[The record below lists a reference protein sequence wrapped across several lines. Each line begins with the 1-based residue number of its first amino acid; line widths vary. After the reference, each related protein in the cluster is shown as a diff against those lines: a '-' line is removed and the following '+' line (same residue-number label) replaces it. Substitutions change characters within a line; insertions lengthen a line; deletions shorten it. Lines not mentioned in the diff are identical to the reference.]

1 MYEALTDRLRC
12 PGIRECPF
20 GAGEARCSACRRTVQ
35 TEAAEAVA
43 RLEAALAK
51 AMAERDKA
59 MAERDRAVAALKASD
74 LECRHCAH
82 NVPVDGCDLECG
94 RCEKGCV
101 CASCRENSL
110 WQWDGG
116 GAQP

>member
-1 MYEALTDRLRC
+1 MYGALIDRLRC

-20 GAGEARCSACRRTVQ
+20 GAGEARCSSCRRTVQ
-35 TEAAEAVA
+35 EEAADALA
-43 RLEAALAK
+43 RLESALAK
-51 AMAERDKA
+51 AQ
-59 MAERDRAVAALKASD
+59 AERDRAVAALKASG

-82 NVPVDGCDLECG
+82 NVPADGCGLECG
-94 RCEKGCV
+94 RCEKGCE
-101 CASCRENSL
+101 CASCRGNSL